1 MSMKDKYGRAVET
14 DPDLLKDE
22 VPEPPKLKDGWKP
35 VEWPT
40 IDELQKLHEDKTLVG
55 TARTIL
61 EKSVDN

>member
-1 MSMKDKYGRAVET
+1 MSTKPKEL
-14 DPDLLKDE
+14 DPTLGHDQEHLRDE
-22 VPEPPKLKDGWKP
+22 PEPPKLKDGWKP